1 MDFDRVIE
9 RRGTGS
15 TKWERYPADVLP
27 LWVADMDF
35 ASPAAVTEAL
45 RARVEHGV
53 YGYARVPESLV
64 EAIRSH
70 LLDAHGW
77 PIEPEWLVF
86 LPGVVP
92 GLSLACRA
100 AGEPGDEVM
109 MITPIYPPF
118 RVVPGFQQRRMIT
131 VPSCVTDGRWQMPLE
146 AMEAAVTPQTRVL
159 LFCHPHNPLGRVW
172 SAAEIAAVVEFCC
185 RHDLVLASDEIHCDL
200 ILDALPHVPAATV
213 SSDGA
218 ARTITI
224 MSPSKTYNIPGL
236 QFAYAVVPDPEL
248 RRRFRHAGD
257 GFMESDYPGW
267 FAIAGAEAAYRGG
280 AEWHAQLLDY
290 LRGNRDL
297 LEGFVA
303 EHWPRV
309 HTTHVEAT
317 YLAWLDVRDL
327 GLDDPAQACLDA
339 KVALSDGAAFGT
351 PGFLRVNFGCP
362 RSTLTEA
369 LRRLQHVLR

>member
-35 ASPAAVTEAL
+35 ASPPAVTEAL
-45 RARVEHGV
+45 RACAEHAV

-70 LLDAHGW
+70 LLDSHGW

-86 LPGVVP
+86 LPGAVA
-92 GLSLACRA
+92 GLNLACRA
-100 AGEPGDEVM
+100 AGEPGDAVM
-109 MITPIYPPF
+109 VITPIYPPF
-118 RVVPGFQQRRMIT
+118 RTAPGFQHRRMIT
-131 VPSCVTDGRWQMPLE
+131 VPSGLVDGRWQLPLE
-146 AMEAAVTPQTRVL
+146 AMEAAVTADTRVL

-172 SAAEIAAVVEFCC
+172 SATEIAAVVEFCC
-185 RHDLVLASDEIHCDL
+185 RHDLVLCSDEIHCDL
-200 ILDALPHVPAATV
+200 ILDALRHVPAATV
-213 SSDGA
+213 SEAGA

-224 MSPSKTYNIPGL
+224 MSPSKTFNIPGL
-236 QFAYAVVPDPEL
+236 QFAFAVVPDPEL
-248 RRRFRHAGD
+248 RRRYRHAGD

-280 AEWHAQLLDY
+280 AGWHAELLDY

-297 LEGFVA
+297 LERFVA
-303 EHWPRV
+303 ENWPRV
-309 HTTHVEAT
+309 RTTHVEAT
-317 YLAWLDVRDL
+317 YLAWLDVRDI
-327 GLDDPAQACLDA
+327 GLSDPAQACLDA
-339 KVALSDGAAFGT
+339 KVALSDGADFGT

-369 LRRLQHVLR
+369 LGRLRDVLR